1 MTEFCIIIYD
11 QNDFSTTKGLE
22 DVSHYPQLL
31 TSLMS
36 NHSWTEDQI
45 KKLAGNNLLRVFSK
59 VEKVKIIKLKY

>member
-1 MTEFCIIIYD
+1 MLSYD

-36 NHSWTEDQI
+36 NHSWTEEQI

-59 VEKVKIIKLKY
+59 VEKVLIIH